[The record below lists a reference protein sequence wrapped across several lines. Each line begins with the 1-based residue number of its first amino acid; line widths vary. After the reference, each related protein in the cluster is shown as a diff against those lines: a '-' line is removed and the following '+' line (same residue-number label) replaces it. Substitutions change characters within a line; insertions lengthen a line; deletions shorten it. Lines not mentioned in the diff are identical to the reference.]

1 VWGFP
6 SFDEAELMDH
16 PGLQGLPVRVR
27 IYYRWAPLDPLLQA
41 ILPNGILISG
51 EAVMINEGVQTSV
64 GAVAPP
70 TFAPP
75 ATLDAPTGVPTMVGG
90 TPTFTPTPTWTPT
103 PTVAPPTPTPT
114 GAYIV
119 LLNDADEE
127 ISPWPWT
134 ALPDARAQLR
144 QHNPGDYTL
153 YWTDNCGVRTSL
165 GLPAVNVP
173 ALGATPVVELPD
185 GFSYLSDGCGG
196 IREDETYACEISSC
210 PPSGTCA
217 SSNVDV
223 YVPITRPDLV
233 VRRFLHE
240 GVPIT
245 EASNVPSGQP
255 IIIEVEIRNDGDRV
269 VTGTFDVDI
278 YVDPPDPSQVLKQL
292 PGMGT
297 SDGSSPKQ
305 WHAGPLAPGDTARLS
320 YVITFYTGDEHIL
333 MAQVDTSDMIE
344 EGDEENNIS
353 APVSVI
359 AECSD
364 RCDDFNNEAR
374 SPAEWQLSL
383 IEGSGA
389 GTTTMLDASLQI
401 EGTAMYLYHQG
412 WWDGGFR
419 MTVKVNDYP
428 RLVDDSRAGLMAI
441 ESLDP
446 AARYVAV
453 AVVSV
458 GGSPHLG
465 VYARETTGAVPT
477 TLCGGPSAIPSFGEG
492 IWVRLV
498 RDGDLFTV
506 HVSTDGDSFSSVDCA
521 ETTLPGFADP
531 AVPGILMAPGG

>member
-1 VWGFP
+1 
-6 SFDEAELMDH
+6 MDH

-119 LLNDADEE
+119 LLTDPDPSVGHEM
-127 ISPWPWT
+127 SPWPWT
-134 ALPDARAQLR
+134 RLSGAWAQLR
-144 QHNPGDYTL
+144 QHNPGNYTL

-173 ALGATPVVELPD
+173 AVGATPGVELPD

-210 PPSGTCA
+210 PASGTCA

-233 VRRFLHE
+233 VSGFLYE
-240 GVPIT
+240 GFPIA
-245 EASNVPSGQP
+245 EASNVPSGRP
-255 IIIEVEIRNDGDRV
+255 IIIGVEFRNDGDRA

-278 YVDPPDPSQVLKQL
+278 YVDPPDPSQVLRQL

-305 WHAGPLAPGDTARLS
+305 WHAGDLAPGASAVLN
-320 YVITFYTGDEHIL
+320 YVVTFYTGDEHIL

-364 RCDDFNNEAR
+364 RCDDFNNAAR
-374 SPAEWQLSL
+374 SPDEWQLSL
-383 IEGSGA
+383 IDGSGA
-389 GTTTMLDASLQI
+389 GTTTMMDASLQI

-412 WWDGGFR
+412 LWNGGFR
-419 MTVKVNDYP
+419 MTVKVTDYP
-428 RLVDDSRAGLMAI
+428 RLVDDSRAGLMVI

-453 AVVSV
+453 AVVSD
-458 GGSPHLG
+458 GTLPRLG
-465 VYARETTGAVPT
+465 VYVRETAGADPT
-477 TLCGGPSAIPSFGEG
+477 TLCEGTMAIPGDFGDG
-492 IWVRLV
+492 RWVRLV
-498 RDGDLFTV
+498 RDGDQFTV
-506 HVSTDGDSFSSVDCA
+506 YVSADGDSFSSVDCA

-531 AVPGILMAPGG
+531 ALPGILMAPGG